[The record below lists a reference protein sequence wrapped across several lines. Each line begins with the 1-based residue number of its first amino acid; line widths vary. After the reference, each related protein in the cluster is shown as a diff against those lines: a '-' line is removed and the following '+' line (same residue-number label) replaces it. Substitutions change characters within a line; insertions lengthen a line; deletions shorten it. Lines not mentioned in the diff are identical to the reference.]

1 MLINLA
7 GRCLELELIS
17 GIIVLSLLEIEK
29 LISISEHL
37 AQGFVLFYTLPKTL
51 VQSCHE
57 NIAFDEVL
65 KYAYMNIYTIKAHY
79 YVESELMN

>member
-1 MLINLA
+1 MSRTRINFWNH
-7 GRCLELELIS
+7 
-17 GIIVLSLLEIEK
+17 IVLSLLEK